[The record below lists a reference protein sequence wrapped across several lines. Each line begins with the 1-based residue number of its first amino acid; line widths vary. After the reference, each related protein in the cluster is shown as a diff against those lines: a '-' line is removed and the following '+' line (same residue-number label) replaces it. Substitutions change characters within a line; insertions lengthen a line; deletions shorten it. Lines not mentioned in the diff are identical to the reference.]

1 MERWMLDSGLE
12 GQMAQLRVQLAQM
25 TAAGQLLERYAT
37 DEKSRAYLS
46 TINQS
51 VCRMLRLVG
60 RLELAQRLTDEDE
73 VRLHVT
79 PVDITRWG
87 EDLARRLEGVLAGA
101 GISMTHEVAPGLLG
115 VADEALLEQLVLELV
130 SNAAKTGSPVKLSV
144 QPGTQSVRITVSDQ
158 GPGLDA
164 QQLSALFQQPPQEDG
179 GLGVALAQQIAQL
192 HGGLLMADSKP
203 GRGVNMVAVIPLREG
218 MPTRRLES
226 PVHEWGDNGLDR
238 VLVGLS
244 DVLPATSFSPDE
256 LR

>member
-1 MERWMLDSGLE
+1 MLE
-12 GQMAQLRVQLAQM
+12 GTAGAHMAQLRMQLAQM
-25 TAAGQLLERYAT
+25 TAASQLMERYAT
-37 DEKSRAYLS
+37 DEKAKAYLS

-73 VRLHVT
+73 VRLHVA
-79 PVDITRWG
+79 PLDITRWG

-101 GISMTHEVAPGLLG
+101 GIPLTYDIAPGLLG
-115 VADEALLEQLVLELV
+115 VVDGTLLEQLVLELV
-130 SNAAKTGSPVKLSV
+130 SNAAKTGSGVKLSV

-164 QQLSALFQQPPQEDG
+164 QQLATLFQQPPQEDR
-179 GLGVALAQQIAQL
+179 GLGVALAQRIAQL
-192 HGGLLMADSKP
+192 HGGLLMADSQL

-218 MPTRRLES
+218 LPPRRLET
-226 PVHEWGDNGLDR
+226 PAPQWGDSGLDS

-244 DVLPATSFSPDE
+244 DVLPAKTFSPDT
-256 LR
+256 LG

>member
-1 MERWMLDSGLE
+1 MLESTTGA
-12 GQMAQLRVQLAQM
+12 QMVQLRVQLAQM
-25 TAAGQLLERYAT
+25 TAASQLLEQYAT
-37 DEKSRAYLS
+37 DERGKAYLS

-60 RLELAQRLTDEDE
+60 RMELAQRLTDEDE
-73 VRLHVT
+73 VRLNVG
-79 PVDITRWG
+79 PLDISHWG
-87 EDLARRLEGVLAGA
+87 EELGRRLESVLAGA
-101 GISMTHEVAPGLLG
+101 GVSFSWDVAPGLFG
-115 VADEALLEQLVLELV
+115 VADGTLLEQLVLELV

-164 QQLSALFQQPPQEDG
+164 QQLSTLFQQPPQEDG

-192 HGGLLMADSKP
+192 HGGLLMADSQL

-218 MPTRRLES
+218 LPNRRLET
-226 PVHEWGDNGLDR
+226 PPPQWGDNGLDS

-244 DVLPATSFSPDE
+244 DVLPSASFSPDE

>member
-1 MERWMLDSGLE
+1 MLESTTGAH
-12 GQMAQLRVQLAQM
+12 MAQLRMQLAQM
-25 TAAGQLLERYAT
+25 TAASQLLERYAT
-37 DEKSRAYLS
+37 DEKEKAYLS

-60 RLELAQRLTDEDE
+60 RMELAQRLTDEDE
-73 VRLHVT
+73 VRVHVA
-79 PVDITRWG
+79 PLDLTRWG

-101 GISMTHEVAPGLLG
+101 GVPLTWEVAPGLAG
-115 VADEALLEQLVLELV
+115 VADGTLLEQLVLELV
-130 SNAAKTGSPVKLSV
+130 SNAAKTASPVKLTV

-164 QQLSALFQQPPQEDG
+164 QQLATLFQQPPQEDR

-192 HGGLLMADSKP
+192 HGGLLMADSKL

-218 MPTRRLES
+218 MPSHRLET
-226 PVHEWGDNGLDR
+226 PAPQWGDNGLDS

-244 DVLPATSFSPDE
+244 DVLPSTSFAPDE
-256 LR
+256 L

>member
-1 MERWMLDSGLE
+1 MERWMLESGMEAHL
-12 GQMAQLRVQLAQM
+12 AQLRGQLAQL

-37 DEKSRAYLS
+37 DEKSKTYLS

-73 VRLHVT
+73 VRLHVSAL
-79 PVDITRWG
+79 DITRWG

-101 GISMTHEVAPGLLG
+101 GISLTWEVAPGLLG
-115 VADEALLEQLVLELV
+115 VADGALLEQLVLELV
-130 SNAAKTGSPVKLSV
+130 SNAAKAGGPVKLTV
-144 QPGTQSVRITVSDQ
+144 QPGPKAVRITVSDH

-164 QQLSALFQQPPQEDG
+164 QQLSTLFQQPPREDRG
-179 GLGVALAQQIAQL
+179 MGVALAQQIAQL

-203 GRGVNMVAVIPLREG
+203 GRGVHMVALIPLREG
-218 MPTRRLES
+218 MPTDRLET
-226 PVHEWGDNGLDR
+226 PPPTWGDNGMDS

-244 DVLPATSFSPDE
+244 DVLPARSFAPDE

>member
-1 MERWMLDSGLE
+1 MLERTNGAH
-12 GQMAQLRVQLAQM
+12 MAQLRMQLAQM
-25 TAAGQLLERYAT
+25 TAASQLLERYAT

-60 RLELAQRLTDEDE
+60 RLTDEDE
-73 VRLHVT
+73 VRLHVA
-79 PVDITRWG
+79 PLDITRWG

-101 GISMTHEVAPGLLG
+101 GVSLTWEVAPGLLG
-115 VADEALLEQLVLELV
+115 VADGALLEQLVLELV
-130 SNAAKTGSPVKLSV
+130 SNAAKTATPVKLTV
-144 QPGTQSVRITVSDQ
+144 QPGTGSVRITVSDQ

-164 QQLSALFQQPPQEDG
+164 EQLSTLFQQPPQEDS

-192 HGGLLMADSKP
+192 HGGLLMADSKL

-218 MPTRRLES
+218 LPPHRLETS
-226 PVHEWGDNGLDR
+226 APQWGDNGLDP

-244 DVLPATSFSPDE
+244 DVLPAASFAPDE